1 MVVLDN
7 GGGFCKAGMA
17 GQLQPTAVV
26 PNCLARPR
34 SSKKWLVGDQLQ
46 ECDEIQAIALRRPV
60 DRGYLI
66 SPETEREIWE
76 RIFKIHLKI
85 NPSDCGLMLVDPL
98 FHLPSTQQAT
108 DELVFEDFGFQS
120 LCVGNAP
127 VFTHA
132 YQAHKK
138 PTSLLA
144 RSKCSLVVDSGF
156 SFTHAGP
163 VFQNRVVSGAVK
175 RINLGGKALTNYLK
189 ELVSYRAW
197 NVMDETYIMEDV
209 KEKLCFCS
217 LDIVRDLTIAR
228 KKGKENSL
236 QCKYVLPDG
245 IKYMRGFVKD
255 TSSAALKADDS
266 EDDDVE
272 IMGGSNPRPRR
283 TMPEKQEEQE
293 LTLTN
298 ERFLVPEMLFHPVD
312 LGMNEAGLAE
322 CIVRAVTACDSY
334 LHPLLYSSVVLTGGN
349 TLLPGFKE
357 RLELELRPLVPD
369 EFDLHVDLVDSPI
382 VAAWKGA
389 SLMAASPDF
398 QGWSVTKAEYEE
410 DGTLRCRQR
419 FLH

>member
-1 MVVLDN
+1 
-7 GGGFCKAGMA
+7 
-17 GQLQPTAVV
+17 
-26 PNCLARPR
+26 
-34 SSKKWLVGDQLQ
+34 
-46 ECDEIQAIALRRPV
+46 V

-98 FHLPSTQQAT
+98 FHLPSTQRVT

-156 SFTHAGP
+156 SFTHAAP

-228 KKGKENSL
+228 SVYSPGLFWSPCILMGLNSFCSIL
-236 QCKYVLPDG
+236 
-245 IKYMRGFVKD
+245 
-255 TSSAALKADDS
+255 A
-266 EDDDVE
+266 
-272 IMGGSNPRPRR
+272 
-283 TMPEKQEEQE
+283 
-293 LTLTN
+293 
-298 ERFLVPEMLFHPVD
+298 VPEL
-312 LGMNEAGLAE
+312 LGL
-322 CIVRAVTACDSY
+322 
-334 LHPLLYSSVVLTGGN
+334 
-349 TLLPGFKE
+349 
-357 RLELELRPLVPD
+357 
-369 EFDLHVDLVDSPI
+369 
-382 VAAWKGA
+382 
-389 SLMAASPDF
+389 
-398 QGWSVTKAEYEE
+398 
-410 DGTLRCRQR
+410 
-419 FLH
+419 